1 MKMFS
6 KRAYRG
12 LRVCLLVVMRI
23 WHPIIRVRGKE
34 NIPDGAAVMCCNH
47 SAFSDPVW
55 IIVYGNLPVLPR
67 TMAKKEAIKTPVIG
81 ALYQKLGGFPVDR
94 NGADISA
101 VKTAMKTLK
110 EGNKLI
116 IFPEGTRI
124 RGGKKSEPHNGAML
138 IAARTKAPVVPIF
151 LSTKKRPFSKVDLV
165 FGKPYNPEFSDKH
178 PSTDEMDKLS
188 ADLMEQIYKMGE
200 NL

>member
-6 KRAYRG
+6 KRAYRV

>member
-6 KRAYRG
+6 KRAYRI

-138 IAARTKAPVVPIF
+138 IAARAKAPVVPIF

>member
-1 MKMFS
+1 MKMLS
-6 KRAYRG
+6 KRAYRV

>member
-6 KRAYRG
+6 KRAYRV

-138 IAARTKAPVVPIF
+138 IAARAKAPIVPIF

-165 FGKPYNPEFSDKH
+165 FGKPYDPEFSDKH

-200 NL
+200 IL

>member
-6 KRAYRG
+6 KRAYRV

-23 WHPIIRVRGKE
+23 WHPIIRVRRKE

-200 NL
+200 IL

>member
-6 KRAYRG
+6 KRAYRV

-165 FGKPYNPEFSDKH
+165 FGKPYDPEFSDKH

>member
-6 KRAYRG
+6 KRAYRV

-188 ADLMEQIYKMGE
+188 ADLMKQIYKMGE

>member
-6 KRAYRG
+6 KRAYRV
-12 LRVCLLVVMRI
+12 LRVLLLIVMRI

-67 TMAKKEAIKTPVIG
+67 TMAKQEALQTPVLG
-81 ALYQKLGGFPVDR
+81 ALLKKLGGFPVDR
-94 NGADISA
+94 KGADISA

-124 RGGKKSEPHNGAML
+124 RGGKKSEPHSGAML

-151 LSTKKRPFSKVDLV
+151 LSMKKRPFSKIDLV
-165 FGKPYNPEFSDKH
+165 FGKPYYPEFSDKH
-178 PSTDEMDKLS
+178 PSTEEMDKLT
-188 ADLMEQIYKMGE
+188 ADLMDQIYKMGE

>member
-6 KRAYRG
+6 KRAYRV

-34 NIPDGAAVMCCNH
+34 NIPDGAAAMCCNH

-138 IAARTKAPVVPIF
+138 IAARAKAPIVPIF

-165 FGKPYNPEFSDKH
+165 FGKPYDPEFSDKH

-200 NL
+200 IL

>member
-6 KRAYRG
+6 KRAYRV

-138 IAARTKAPVVPIF
+138 IAARAKAPVVPIF

-165 FGKPYNPEFSDKH
+165 FGKPYDPEFSDKH

>member
-6 KRAYRG
+6 KRAYRV

-34 NIPDGAAVMCCNH
+34 NIPEGAAVMCCNH

>member
-6 KRAYRG
+6 KRAYRV

-138 IAARTKAPVVPIF
+138 IAARAKAPVVPIF
-151 LSTKKRPFSKVDLV
+151 LSTKKRPFSKVELV
-165 FGKPYNPEFSDKH
+165 FGKPYDPEFSDKH

-200 NL
+200 IL

>member
-6 KRAYRG
+6 KRAYRV

-34 NIPDGAAVMCCNH
+34 NIPEGAAVMCCNH

-165 FGKPYNPEFSDKH
+165 FGKPYDPEFSDKH

-200 NL
+200 IL

>member
-6 KRAYRG
+6 KRAYRV

-138 IAARTKAPVVPIF
+138 IAARAKAPVVPIF

-165 FGKPYNPEFSDKH
+165 FGKPYDPEFSDKH

-200 NL
+200 IL

>member
-6 KRAYRG
+6 KRAYRV

-138 IAARTKAPVVPIF
+138 IAARAKAPVVPIF

-200 NL
+200 IL

>member
-6 KRAYRG
+6 KRAYRV

-67 TMAKKEAIKTPVIG
+67 TMAKKEAIETPVIG